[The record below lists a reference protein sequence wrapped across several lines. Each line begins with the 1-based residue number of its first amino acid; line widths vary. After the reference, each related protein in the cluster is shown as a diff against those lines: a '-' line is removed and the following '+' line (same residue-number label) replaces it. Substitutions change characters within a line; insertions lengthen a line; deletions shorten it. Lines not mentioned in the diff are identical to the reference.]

1 VKLALSAQGGV
12 EILSGSGEVTA
23 REMAVLRAGIAKLL
37 KSGKHRIVLALHG
50 ADQLPDELIRELS
63 DFDRLARELAGRVVL
78 ADATPALRE
87 QLRKLGQPPVITAY
101 ATVEEAVR
109 SFAAPDV
116 PAHPGTATPGA
127 IAPAAGAAAA
137 AAGGTAA
144 TPSPAAPGTAAGAA
158 PASPAVDHEV
168 HKRLSALEEENRALR
183 QQLVQQMALRKT
195 PPNEAAWR
203 SQVEVLEARIEEL
216 AKAPA
221 PGGAGGKE
229 GKPAAR

>member
-1 VKLALSAQGGV
+1 MKLALSAQGGV

-109 SFAAPDV
+109 SFASPDV
-116 PAHPGTATPGA
+116 PAHPGAASGA
-127 IAPAAGAAAA
+127 VAPAAGPAAASSGG
-137 AAGGTAA
+137 AAGAPAA
-144 TPSPAAPGTAAGAA
+144 AAPGTAAGAT
-158 PASPAVDHEV
+158 PAGPAVDHEV

-216 AKAPA
+216 AKPAAP
-221 PGGAGGKE
+221 GAGGKE